1 MMDAKRIGI
10 LAAVL
15 VAAAPCV
22 LAAGTDTAYSTS
34 DMGWLVLAVFLA
46 FVLQPGFAML
56 ESGLVRTKNAA
67 DIMTRIFM
75 NLSLSTLLFWI
86 IGFSF
91 LFGRDITGIL
101 GVPDL
106 FAAVYTLGYRNEFD
120 TLLFLLFQTMLCA
133 AVVAIIFGA
142 MAERTKFSAFCLCS
156 IGMSAIVYPIAGHWI
171 WGDGGWLASLGFHD
185 FAGGAAIHCL
195 GGIAAFIG
203 CKMVGP
209 RIGKYNLD
217 RTSNAI
223 RGHNLALSVQ
233 GMFLL
238 WLGWFGIACGSFL
251 VRPGD
256 ETIGTVLFNL
266 NLAATTSIAT
276 TLFVTWARYGKP
288 DLSMILNGGIAGIA
302 AISSGCDLVSPFG
315 ALTMG
320 ILSGVVVVFSIEFV
334 DRKLRADDPT
344 GAVSANGVCG
354 VLGCIL
360 TGILSQEGGVF
371 YTGNTT
377 FLLTQLGGITSIL
390 FYGAILS
397 TTLFYVISRV
407 TGLRV
412 GQDEEV
418 AGLDFWEHGLA
429 GIYADSAPV
438 LDPLADTRISED
450 SIPTLQGMK
459 LGWQVQ
465 QQCRTDK
472 INIDDAVS
480 VEHLPA
486 DPEMR
491 RSPKMTHVVIITSEL
506 RFEALKDALEK
517 VGITG
522 MTVTRVL
529 GFGLQKGHTDV
540 YRGSK
545 VKSRLLPKVK
555 IELIVSAIPTATI
568 VDVTK
573 KILYTGRYGDGKIFI
588 YDVENVIKIRTGEEG
603 YNALQDYPIS

>member
-1 MMDAKRIGI
+1 MMDAKKIGI
-10 LAAVL
+10 PAAVL
-15 VAAAPCV
+15 VAAAPCA
-22 LAAGTDTAYSTS
+22 LAAGTDVAYPAA
-34 DMGWLVLAVFLA
+34 DIGWLVLAAFLA

-75 NLSLSTLLFWI
+75 NLSLSTLLFWT

-106 FAAVYTLGYRNEFD
+106 FAAAYTLGYGSEFD
-120 TLLFLLFQTMLCA
+120 TLAVLLFQTMLCA
-133 AVVAIIFGA
+133 AVVAIIFGS

-223 RGHNLALSVQ
+223 RGHNLSLSVQ

-251 VRPGD
+251 VRPGG

-266 NLAATTSIAT
+266 NLAVAAGIAA
-276 TLFVTWARYGKP
+276 TLFVTWIRYGKP
-288 DLSMILNGGIAGIA
+288 DISMMLNGGIAGIA

-315 ALTMG
+315 AFAIG
-320 ILSGVVVVFSIEFV
+320 ILSGLVVVFSIELV
-334 DRKLRADDPT
+334 DKKLRADDPT
-344 GAVSANGVCG
+344 GAVSAHGVCG
-354 VLGCIL
+354 ILGCIL
-360 TGILSQEGGVF
+360 TGVLSQQGGIL
-371 YTGNTT
+371 YTGSTT
-377 FLLTQLGGITSIL
+377 FLLTQLGGIISLL
-390 FYGAILS
+390 FYGAILNA
-397 TTLFYVISRV
+397 TLFYVISRL

-418 AGLDFWEHGLA
+418 AGLDFWEQGLA

-438 LDPLADTRISED
+438 LDPLADTRMSGD
-450 SIPTLQGMK
+450 PIPTLQGMK
-459 LGWQVQ
+459 LGWRPQRGSTGKV
-465 QQCRTDK
+465 
-472 INIDDAVS
+472 NVDDAVP

-486 DPEMR
+486 APETR
-491 RSPKMTHVVIITSEL
+491 KGPKMTHVVIITSEL

-555 IELIVSAIPTATI
+555 IELIVSAVPTTTI
-568 VDVTK
+568 VDVAK
-573 KILYTGRYGDGKIFI
+573 KILYTGRYGDGKIFV

-603 YNALQDYPIS
+603 YDALQDYPIS